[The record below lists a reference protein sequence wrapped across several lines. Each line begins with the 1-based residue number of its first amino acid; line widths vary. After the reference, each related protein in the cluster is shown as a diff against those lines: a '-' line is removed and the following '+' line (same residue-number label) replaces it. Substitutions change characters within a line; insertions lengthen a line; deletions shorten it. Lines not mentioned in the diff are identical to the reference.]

1 MKPGISTIAHFTAAV
16 CGIREEHLR
25 ATRRDA
31 PTVRARWIAMYLA
44 REMTG
49 RSFPEIGR
57 MFGDRDHTTVMHAC
71 RRMAERV
78 QREPELA
85 VLVDS
90 IRRGL
95 QAPAEAA

>member
-1 MKPGISTIAHFTAAV
+1 MSPGISTIMQFTAAV
-16 CGIREEHLR
+16 CGIREEHMR
-25 ATRRDA
+25 ASRRDA

-44 REMTG
+44 REITG

-57 MFGDRDHTTVMHAC
+57 MFGNRDHTTVMHAC
-71 RRMAERV
+71 RRMAERIE
-78 QREPELA
+78 REPELT

-95 QAPAEAA
+95 EPQAEAA